1 MKHLTKLIN
10 KILFESRNELSQIQ
24 ELLEPT
30 NLQANLKTLLSK
42 LLFERTT
49 YFRQHIL
56 NEESNII
63 LSK

>member
-1 MKHLTKLIN
+1 VKHLTKLIN

>member
-63 LSK
+63 LTK